1 MSRWLVALALM
12 LGGATQANAG
22 DDLFEARRWL
32 MGTELRLV
40 IAQAPD
46 ERAVEI
52 AERCFARVAAIE
64 ESLSTWIASS
74 PLSRLNASAG
84 QRVRASA
91 SLAAFVQRCID
102 DHVRT
107 DGAFDPSVG
116 TWRGLDA
123 SASRPKIGMQRVVIE
138 RVGEEHWI
146 TLPFAGFALDS
157 GGNGKG
163 IAVDAMVAELRRGG
177 VTSALIDFGGSS
189 WYGLGAPPAAD
200 QWVVQVPGPA
210 GFAPREVRLH
220 DRALSVSSSIQTD
233 TDEIGVEIER
243 PHIFDP
249 RTGVAIVTPRVAVVT
264 SRSAEDAE
272 VLSTALI
279 VEGAAGLRWVER
291 YEAAHAFVMEADGS
305 VVESERH

>member
-1 MSRWLVALALM
+1 MLLAFT
-12 LGGATQANAG
+12 LGGTTAAIAG
-22 DDLFEARRWL
+22 EDLFEARRWL
-32 MGTELRLV
+32 MGTEFRLV
-40 IAQAPD
+40 IAHAPD

-64 ESLSTWIASS
+64 ESLSTWIPAS
-74 PLSRLNASAG
+74 PLSRLNASGG

-91 SLAAFVQRCID
+91 YLAAFVERCIE

-116 TWRGLDA
+116 TWRGLEA
-123 SASRPKIGMQRVVIE
+123 TAPHPEIGMQRVVVE
-138 RVGEEHWI
+138 RDGEEHWI
-146 TLPFAGFALDS
+146 TLPSAGFALDS

-163 IAVDAMVAELRRGG
+163 IAVDAVVAELRRGG

-189 WYGLGAPPAAD
+189 WFGLGGPPAAQD
-200 QWVVQVPGPA
+200 WIVRVPGLA
-210 GFAPREVRLH
+210 GSAPREVRLH

-233 TDEIGVEIER
+233 TGETGEQIER

-249 RTGVAIVTPRVAVVT
+249 RTGAVIVTPRTAAVT
-264 SRSAEDAE
+264 SPSAEDAE

-279 VEGAAGLRWVER
+279 VGGTAGLRWVER
-291 YEAAHAFVMEADGS
+291 YAAAHAFVMEAEDS
-305 VVESERH
+305 VVESERR